1 MGKKKEN
8 NFEKSLS
15 RLQEISDLLASPD
28 IGLEESMRLYEEGV
42 ELAKNCYDTLKNA
55 ELVVTNLKKQ
65 LEENI
70 KK

>member
-15 RLQEISDLLASPD
+15 RLQEISDLLANSE
-28 IGLEESMRLYEEGV
+28 IGLDESIKLYEEGV
-42 ELAKNCYDTLKNA
+42 ELAKSCYDSLKNA
-55 ELVVTNLKKQ
+55 ELVVTDLKKQ
-65 LEENI
+65 LEESI